1 MSLREEFEKVLK
13 EFMNATVGDVVGCA
27 VARTDG
33 LMVASVLPAGV
44 DERRVAALGAT
55 VAGVAGK
62 LCKDLDRGE
71 PMRTLIEGSKG
82 NLIAAPIGENILLI
96 ALTSKSPNLG
106 LIFLEMERA
115 AEAAKNV
122 MGRRRR

>member
-1 MSLREEFEKVLK
+1 MSLRGEFEKVLK
-13 EFMNATVGDVVGCA
+13 EFMDATVGDVIGCA

-44 DERRVAALGAT
+44 
-55 VAGVAGK
+55 AGK

-71 PMRTLIEGSKG
+71 PLRTLIEGSKG
-82 NLIAAPIGENILLI
+82 NLIAAPIAENILLI

-106 LIFLEMERA
+106 LIFLEMEKA

-122 MGRRRR
+122 VGRRKR